1 VSPIPQASASHESRT
16 GALFALG
23 AFAIWSGF
31 PLYFKLVAG
40 IPASEVLGHRILWSL
55 LFVALLLALRGHWQG
70 VREALV
76 TPRLRRR
83 LALSALLISVN
94 WLVFIWAIANDHVLD
109 ASLGYFINP
118 LVNVVLGVLL
128 LGERLRRL
136 QWLAVTLAL
145 TGVGNLVWQHGT
157 LPWIA
162 LTLAFSFG
170 SYGLVRKQTPT
181 DALSAL
187 CVETLLLVPLA
198 AGYLAFLDLT
208 GQGHFLRGP
217 ATVDGLLLLAGVLTA
232 LPLLLFG
239 GAARRLRLSTLG
251 LLQYTVPTGH
261 FLLAV
266 FVFGES
272 FTAAHAVTF
281 GAIWLAL
288 ALYGLDLLRARPPA
302 PA

>member
-1 VSPIPQASASHESRT
+1 MFQTSSANDTHATRT
-16 GALFALG
+16 GTLFALG
-23 AFAIWSGF
+23 AFLIWSGF
-31 PLYFKLVAG
+31 PLYFKLVAS
-40 IPASEVLGHRILWSL
+40 IPASEVLGHRIVWSL

-70 VREALV
+70 VREALA
-76 TPRLRRR
+76 TPMLRRR
-83 LALSALLISVN
+83 LALSALLVSVN

-128 LGERLRRL
+128 LGERLRRM
-136 QWLAVTLAL
+136 QWLAVLLAL
-145 TGVGNLVWQHGT
+145 AGVGNLVWHHGT

-162 LTLAFSFG
+162 LALAFSFG

-187 CVETLLLVPLA
+187 FVETLLLAPLA
-198 AGYLAFLDLT
+198 VGYLVVLDLN
-208 GQGHFLRGP
+208 GHGHFLRGP
-217 ATVDGLLLLAGVLTA
+217 TTIDGLLLLAGVLTA

-239 GAARRLRLSTLG
+239 GAARRLQLSTLG

-266 FVFGES
+266 FVFGEL
-272 FTAAHAVTF
+272 FTTAHAITF

-288 ALYGLDLLRARPPA
+288 ALYSTDMLRARPPSA
-302 PA
+302 

>member
-1 VSPIPQASASHESRT
+1 MPPNLDPSGAHEART

-31 PLYFKLVAG
+31 PLYFKLVAA

-55 LFVALLLALRGHWQG
+55 LFVALLLGLRGHWRG
-70 VREALV
+70 VREALT
-76 TPRLRRR
+76 TPSLRRR

-145 TGVGNLVWQHGT
+145 AGVANLVWQHGS

-170 SYGLVRKQTPT
+170 SYGLVRKQTST

-187 CVETLLLVPLA
+187 FVETLLLVPLA
-198 AGYLAFLDLT
+198 LGYLAFLDLA
-208 GQGHFLRGP
+208 GHGHFLRGP
-217 ATVDGLLLLAGVLTA
+217 FVDDGLLLLAGVLTA

-266 FVFGES
+266 FAFGEP
-272 FTAAHAVTF
+272 FTAVHAVTF
-281 GAIWLAL
+281 GVIWLAL
-288 ALYGLDLLRARPPA
+288 ALYTIDLLRARPPA

>member
-1 VSPIPQASASHESRT
+1 MFPASSANATHATRT
-16 GALFALG
+16 GTLFALS
-23 AFAIWSGF
+23 AFLIWSGF
-31 PLYFKLVAG
+31 PLYFKLVAS
-40 IPASEVLGHRILWSL
+40 IPASEVLGHRIVWSL

-70 VREALV
+70 VREALT

-83 LALSALLISVN
+83 LALSALLVSVN

-128 LGERLRRL
+128 LGERLRRM
-136 QWLAVTLAL
+136 QWLTVLLAL
-145 TGVGNLVWQHGT
+145 AGVGNLVWHHGT

-162 LTLAFSFG
+162 LALAFSFG

-187 CVETLLLVPLA
+187 FVETLLLAPLA
-198 AGYLAFLDLT
+198 VGYLVVLDLN
-208 GQGHFLRGP
+208 GHGHFLRGP
-217 ATVDGLLLLAGVLTA
+217 ATTDGLLLLAGVLTA

-239 GAARRLRLSTLG
+239 GAARRLQLSTLG

-266 FVFGES
+266 FVFGEL
-272 FTAAHAVTF
+272 FTTAHAITF

-288 ALYGLDLLRARPPA
+288 ALYSTDMLRARPPSA
-302 PA
+302 

>member
-1 VSPIPQASASHESRT
+1 MADRTSEART
-16 GALFALG
+16 GALFALC
-23 AFAIWSGF
+23 AFSIWSGF
-31 PLYFKLVAG
+31 PLYFKLVAD

-55 LFVALLLALRGHWQG
+55 LFVALLLALRGRWQG

-76 TPRLRRR
+76 TPGLRRR
-83 LALSALLISVN
+83 LALSAVLVSIN

-136 QWLAVTLAL
+136 QWIAVALAL
-145 TGVGNLVWQHGT
+145 AGVANLVWQHGT

-162 LTLAFSFG
+162 LLLAFSFG
-170 SYGLVRKQTPT
+170 GYGLVRQQTST

-187 CVETLLLVPLA
+187 FDETLLLAPLA
-198 AGYLAFLDLT
+198 IGYLIALDLA
-208 GQGHFLRGP
+208 GHGHFLRGP
-217 ATVDGLLLLAGVLTA
+217 LANDGLLLLAGVLTA

-261 FLLAV
+261 FVLAV
-266 FVFGES
+266 FVFGEP

-288 ALYGLDLLRARPPA
+288 ALYGTDLLRARPPSA
-302 PA
+302 